1 MARGQGPPQGDLFG
15 EAVEARL
22 SRSRPLAARMRPES
36 LDEVVGQRALLGPDG
51 ALRAAIAGDRVP
63 SMVLYG
69 PPGSGKTTLAR
80 VVAQSTSAAFEELSA
95 VSATVADVRA
105 VMARARDRLAAGTAT
120 VLFLDEIHRFNR
132 AQQDALLPAVE
143 DGLLTLIGATTQNP
157 WYEVNAALVSRMRV
171 WVLEPLAPEDVAAL
185 LDRAVAAPRGLAG
198 RVTLGE
204 EARAAIVAR
213 AAGDARGA
221 LNLLEAAAADTADGR
236 EIALEAVQSAAGGRA
251 VVYDRQGDAH
261 YDTISAFIK
270 SLRGS
275 DPDAAIYYLA
285 VMLTG
290 GEDPKF
296 IARRLIVAA
305 SEDVGNADPRAL
317 EVAVAAGRAV
327 EFVGLPEA
335 RIALAQATTY
345 IALAPKSNASYRA
358 VDAALAQVE
367 REGAR
372 RPPLALR
379 DSSAAN
385 ARGLGNGEGYR
396 YPHDFPDGYAGG
408 SLMPEGLEGVR
419 FYEPTDRGPEGELAR
434 RLRALRG
441 DPGEG
446 AEPAAEEPF

>member
-1 MARGQGPPQGDLFG
+1 MARRDRPQGEDLFG
-15 EAVEARL
+15 EAVQARL
-22 SRSRPLAARMRPES
+22 ERSRPLAARMRPRN
-36 LDEVVGQRALLGPDG
+36 LDEVVGQPALLGPGG
-51 ALRAAIAGDRVP
+51 ALREAIAGDRVP

-80 VVAQSTSAAFEELSA
+80 VVAQGTAAEFEELSA

-105 VMARARDRLAAGTAT
+105 VMTRARDRLAAGTRT

-143 DGLLTLIGATTQNP
+143 DGLITLIGATTQNP

-171 WVLEPLAPEDVAAL
+171 WVLEPLGPQEVGQVIDRALAAPE
-185 LDRAVAAPRGLAG
+185 GLGG
-198 RVTLGE
+198 RVRLGD
-204 EARAAIVAR
+204 EARAALVAR
-213 AAGDARGA
+213 ANGDARGA
-221 LNLLEAAAADTADGR
+221 LNLLEAAAAGTPDGE

-251 VVYDRQGDAH
+251 VVYDREGDAH

-275 DPDAAIYYLA
+275 DPDAAVYYLA

-305 SEDVGNADPRAL
+305 SEDIGNADPRAL
-317 EVAVAAGRAV
+317 EVAVAAARAV

-335 RIALAQATTY
+335 RISLAQATTY
-345 IALAPKSNASYRA
+345 LALAPKSNASYRA
-358 VDAALAQVE
+358 VNAAMAQVE

-379 DSSAAN
+379 DASAAN
-385 ARGLGNGEGYR
+385 ARGLGHGQGYT
-396 YPHDFPDGYAGG
+396 YPHDHPDAVLDE
-408 SLMPEGLEGVR
+408 SLLPEGLEGTV
-419 FYEPTDRGPEGELAR
+419 FYEPTDRGPEGELSA
-434 RLRALRG
+434 RLRELRG
-441 DPGEG
+441 R
-446 AEPAAEEPF
+446 AAEEDEPF

>member
-1 MARGQGPPQGDLFG
+1 MSAARRGPGGPPQGDLFG
-15 EAVEARL
+15 EAVESRL
-22 SRSRPLAARMRPES
+22 ERTRPLAARMRPEG
-36 LDEVVGQRALLGPDG
+36 LDEVVGQAALLGPEG
-51 ALRAAIAGDRVP
+51 ALRAAIEGDRVP
-63 SMVLYG
+63 SMILYG

-80 VVAQSTSAAFEELSA
+80 VVAQGTAAAFEELSA
-95 VSATVADVRA
+95 VSASVADVRA
-105 VMARARDRLAAGTAT
+105 VLQRARDRLAAGTRT

-143 DGLLTLIGATTQNP
+143 DGLVTLIGATTQNP

-171 WVLEPLAPEDVAAL
+171 WVLEPLAPADVAAL
-185 LDRAVAAPRGLAG
+185 LERAAADPRGLAG

-204 EARAAIVAR
+204 AARDAIVAR
-213 AAGDARGA
+213 AGGDARGA
-221 LNLLEAAAADTADGR
+221 LNLLEAAAAATADGR
-236 EIALEAVQSAAGGRA
+236 EIALDAVRSAAGGRA
-251 VVYDRQGDAH
+251 VVYDREGDAH

-285 VMLTG
+285 VMLAG

-317 EVAVAAGRAV
+317 SVAVAAGRAV

-335 RIALAQATTY
+335 RIALAQATAY
-345 IALAPKSNASYRA
+345 LALAPKSNRAYRA
-358 VDAALAQVE
+358 LEAATAHVE

-379 DSSAAN
+379 DSSRAN
-385 ARGLGNGEGYR
+385 ARHLGHGEGYR
-396 YPHDFPDGYAGG
+396 YPHDFPDAVVEG
-408 SLMPEGLEGVR
+408 SLMPEGLEDLR
-419 FYEPTDRGPEGELAR
+419 LYEPSDRGAEGELAA
-434 RLRALRG
+434 RLRGLRERLAE
-441 DPGEG
+441 DP
-446 AEPAAEEPF
+446 EPF

>member
-1 MARGQGPPQGDLFG
+1 MAARGGGPPQGDLFG
-15 EAVEARL
+15 EAVEQRL
-22 SRSRPLAARMRPES
+22 TQQRPLPARMRPES
-36 LDEVVGQRALLGPDG
+36 LDDVVGQAALLGPDG
-51 ALRAAIAGDRVP
+51 ALRRAIQGDRVP
-63 SMVLYG
+63 SMILYG

-80 VVAQSTSAAFEELSA
+80 VVAHGTDAAFEELSA

-105 VMARARDRLAAGTAT
+105 VMARARDR
-120 VLFLDEIHRFNR
+120 DEIHRFNR

-143 DGLLTLIGATTQNP
+143 DGLITLIGATTQNP

-171 WVLEPLAPEDVAAL
+171 WVLEPLGPDDVAAL
-185 LDRAVAAPRGLAG
+185 LERAVADRRGLAG
-198 RVTLGE
+198 RVRLGE

-221 LNLLEAAAADTADGR
+221 LNLLEAAAADTGDGG
-236 EIALEAVQSAAGGRA
+236 EIALESVQSAAGGRA
-251 VVYDRQGDAH
+251 VVYDREGDAH

-275 DPDAAIYYLA
+275 DPDAAVYYLA
-285 VMLTG
+285 VMLKG

-317 EVAVAAGRAV
+317 EVAVAAARAV

-335 RIALAQATTY
+335 RINLAQATTY

-358 VDAALAQVE
+358 IGTALDLVE

-379 DSSAAN
+379 DSSVAN
-385 ARGLGNGEGYR
+385 ARGLGNGAGYQ
-396 YPHDFPDGYAGG
+396 YPHDHPDAVLDE
-408 SLMPEGLEGVR
+408 SLLPEGLEGRV
-419 FYEPTDRGPEGELAR
+419 FYEPTDRGPEAEMAA
-434 RLRALRG
+434 RLRDLRARLRE
-441 DPGEG
+441 DEK
-446 AEPAAEEPF
+446 PF